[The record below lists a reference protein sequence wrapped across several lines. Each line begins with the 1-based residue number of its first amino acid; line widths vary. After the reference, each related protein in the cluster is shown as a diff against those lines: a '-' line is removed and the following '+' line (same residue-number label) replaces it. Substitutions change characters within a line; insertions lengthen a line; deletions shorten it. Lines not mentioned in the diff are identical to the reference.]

1 MKKPYQITKRRAAE
15 QFAQW
20 AKTNEVPIQLTIP
33 TAGIAELAQQSLGDL
48 LRSVGK
54 VFIESVMESEVEQLA
69 GKRSERMMMR
79 GAYRWG
85 SEEGFCIIDGQKV
98 PVDRPRLRSRQH
110 DREIPLGSYA
120 LFQKASLLEETVWH
134 KVMYGLTMRSYKEVV
149 EQFAE
154 AYGLEKSTTSEH
166 FVEASR
172 RKLDQLMKR
181 MLKDIPLIAMLVDG
195 TIFKG
200 QHLIVAIGI
209 DRLGNKIVLGLRQG
223 AVENATVVQDLFAEL
238 VERGVDFNQPRLYLL
253 DGSRALRTAVIAY
266 AGDAAFIQRC
276 QIHKIRNVAS
286 YLPEAKRP
294 AVKFRMRAAYQMQEA
309 ADARNAIYKLHD
321 ELIQENPSAAGSLV
335 EGLDETLT
343 LLELR
348 ITPRLRNTLSSTNAI
363 ESGFSTVEKICTQVK
378 RWQGGDH
385 RLRWVASAILFAES
399 KWNKI
404 HGYRHMPVLVKA
416 LETAWRQRTGKAA
429 AAVAA

>member
-1 MKKPYQITKRRAAE
+1 VKKQYQITQRRAAE
-15 QFAQW
+15 QFAAW
-20 AKTNEVPIQLTIP
+20 AKTNEVPVQLTIP
-33 TAGIAELAQQSLGDL
+33 TVGIAELTQQSLGSL
-48 LRSVGK
+48 LRTVGK
-54 VFIESVMESEVEQLA
+54 MFIESVMESEVEQLA
-69 GKRSERMMMR
+69 GKRSERLVGR

-85 SEEGFCIIDGQKV
+85 SEEGFCIVDGQKV
-98 PVDRPRLRSRQH
+98 PIDRPRVRSRQN

-149 EQFAE
+149 EQFAQ

-172 RKLDQLMKR
+172 RKLEQLMKR
-181 MLKDIPLIAMLVDG
+181 TLKDVPLTAMLVDG

-200 QHLIVAIGI
+200 QHLIVALGI

-223 AVENATVVQDLFAEL
+223 AVENATVVQDLFGDL

-253 DGSRALRTAVIAY
+253 DGSKALRTAVIAY

-276 QIHKIRNVAS
+276 QVHKIRNVAE
-286 YLPEAKRP
+286 YLPEAKRH
-294 AVKFRMRAAYQMQEA
+294 AVKFRMRAAYGMEEA
-309 ADARNAIYKLHD
+309 ADARNALYKLHD
-321 ELIQENPSAAGSLV
+321 ELSEENPSAAASLM
-335 EGLDETLT
+335 EGLSETLT
-343 LLELR
+343 LQELR
-348 ITPRLRNTLSSTNAI
+348 ITPRLRRTLSSTNAI
-363 ESGFSTVEKICTQVK
+363 ESGFSMVEKICRQVK
-378 RWQGGDH
+378 RWQGSDH

-416 LETAWRQRTGKAA
+416 LEAASRQRTGKAA